1 MKFLKLTLLIGILSF
16 ASKAKSQSELNNALS
31 TSLFRVESN
40 SQTMNHNYANKFVTG
55 VEYQRFF
62 GDWALGVAL
71 EHGYNK
77 VDDRCFNCYDA
88 YNGTGYLKESSVFLR
103 ANYAF
108 VRLFKSKVVFNAGAG
123 IYYSNINYSGLFDGG
138 FSGERKDIR
147 NQYDLFGISPELSIQ
162 YFPTERFFISLNSN
176 IKVGYGM
183 VDVEK
188 VSLVSEENYISDGAF
203 KPIEFKVGVR
213 F

>member
-1 MKFLKLTLLIGILSF
+1 MKLLKLTLLIGILSF
-16 ASKAKSQSELNNALS
+16 ALMAKSQSELNNALS

-40 SQTMNHNYANKFVTG
+40 SQTINHNFANKFVTG

-62 GDWALGVAL
+62 GDWALGVTL

-77 VDDRCFNCYDA
+77 IDDRCFNCSDA
-88 YNGTGYLKESSVFLR
+88 FNGTGYLKESSVFLR

-108 VRLFKSKVVFNAGAG
+108 VRLLKSKIVFNDGAG
-123 IYYSNINYSGLFDGG
+123 IYYSSIKYSGF
-138 FSGERKDIR
+138 FSGGIFLVAADIS

-162 YFPTERFFISLNSN
+162 YFPTERLFISLNSN

-183 VDVEK
+183 VDIEK
-188 VSLVSEENYISDGAF
+188 ESLVSEENYTTDGAI
-203 KPIEFKVGVR
+203 KPIEFKVGVK